1 MYRFEIFAFE
11 KYIGYR
17 DVEIQ
22 VRITQSHW
30 KWHYSMD
37 RAWFPISVQ

>member
-22 VRITQSHW
+22 VRITQSL
-30 KWHYSMD
+30 KMALFD
-37 RAWFPISVQ
+37 RSHMISY